1 MAGCYRPSVCIA
13 GARRFEPAG
22 APLGRGVPSR
32 REDCRFQPN
41 PSVIVDSPEVVVD
54 TIPALA
60 AGLRQRL
67 EVAARQ
73 GLDER
78 GRFSLVLPGGSV
90 AEAFLPA
97 LADAAVDWPRID
109 AFWGDERAVSPDHV
123 DSNYALARRGL
134 LARVSPRVHRMR
146 GEAADLAAA
155 AADYEREM
163 REALGDPPRLDFV
176 MMGMGP
182 DGHVCSLFPGHPL
195 LGETTRWVA
204 VVEDSPKPPSRRL
217 TMTLPAL
224 ALSDVLVVGA
234 FGRAKAEP
242 ARAALRDL
250 QSSLPVALAARAA
263 RRPLFLLDP
272 DAAQDLG

>member
-1 MAGCYRPSVCIA
+1 VYHGLVKAAVS
-13 GARRFEPAG
+13 ET
-22 APLGRGVPSR
+22 
-32 REDCRFQPN
+32 N
-41 PSVIVDSPEVVVD
+41 PSVNVASPEVVVD

-60 AGLRQRL
+60 VALRQRL
-67 EVAARQ
+67 EVAASQ

-78 GRFSLVLPGGSV
+78 GRFSLVLPGGSA

-109 AFWGDERAVSPDHV
+109 VFWGDERAVPPNDV
-123 DSNYALARRGL
+123 DSNYALARGAF
-134 LARVSPRVHRMR
+134 LARVSPCVHRMR
-146 GEAADLAAA
+146 GEAADLSAA

-163 REALGDPPRLDFV
+163 REALGDPPSLDFV
-176 MMGMGP
+176 IMGMGP
-182 DGHVCSLFPGHPL
+182 DGHVCSLFPGHSA
-195 LGETTRWVA
+195 LGEATRWVVA
-204 VVEDSPKPPSRRL
+204 VEDSPKPPPRRL

-242 ARAALRDL
+242 ARTALRDP

-272 DAAQDLG
+272 DAAQGFG

>member
-1 MAGCYRPSVCIA
+1 VYHGLRATAVS
-13 GARRFEPAG
+13 ET
-22 APLGRGVPSR
+22 S
-32 REDCRFQPN
+32 
-41 PSVIVDSPEVVVD
+41 PSVIVASPEVVVD
-54 TIPALA
+54 TITALA
-60 AGLRQRL
+60 VALRQRM
-67 EVAARQ
+67 EVAARE
-73 GLDER
+73 GLDEH

-109 AFWGDERAVSPDHV
+109 VLWGDERAVPPNHV
-123 DSNYALARRGL
+123 DSNYALARRDFLG
-134 LARVSPRVHRMR
+134 RVSPRVHRMR

-182 DGHVCSLFPGHPL
+182 DGHVCSLFPGHPM
-195 LGETTRWVA
+195 LGEATRWVA
-204 VVEDSPKPPSRRL
+204 AVEDSPKPPPRRL

-242 ARAALRDL
+242 ARAALRDPR
-250 QSSLPVALAARAA
+250 SSLPVALVARAA
-263 RRPLFLLDP
+263 RRALFLLDP
-272 DAAQDLG
+272 DAAHGLG